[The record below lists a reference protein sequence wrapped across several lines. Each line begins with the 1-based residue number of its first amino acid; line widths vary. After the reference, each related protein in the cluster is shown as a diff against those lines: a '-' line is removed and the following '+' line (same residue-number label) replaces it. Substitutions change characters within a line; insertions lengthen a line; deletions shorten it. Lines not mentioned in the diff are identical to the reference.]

1 MGHEARQLLI
11 DNPPPKSPYFTLP
24 DVRHFV
30 KETRASRKRKRN
42 GYVSIVSLWGPANK
56 MTEESTTDFLLAL
69 LKHSKWEPDYD
80 AVAAEW
86 QLSGTS
92 YMWVSLRLH
101 NRYIMLMIC
110 RKSRLKPIVETHDY
124 RIEGDAKITGG
135 DGPPKKREPPPKN
148 TRVRKSKTDT
158 GEGKGNQDGDNSGTP
173 KLPKPKKRKTGKT
186 AEDSRVSEKAKKT
199 KKQKLP
205 VPGEVAVLDNAST
218 PASVTATNTDAQEI
232 HDGEHDNGAVL
243 GLHIGEDARSDK

>member
-1 MGHEARQLLI
+1 MGHEARQVLI
-11 DNPPPKSPYFTLP
+11 DNPPLKSPYFTLP

-80 AVAAEW
+80 AIAAEW

-92 YMWVSLRLH
+92 YMWVSLSLH
-101 NRYIMLMIC
+101 KRYILLMVC
-110 RKSRLKPIVETHDY
+110 RKSRLKTIVELHDY
-124 RIEGDAKITGG
+124 RIESDAKITGG
-135 DGPPKKREPPPKN
+135 DGPPKKREPPPKK

-158 GEGKGNQDGDNSGTP
+158 SEGEGNEDKDNLGAP
-173 KLPKPKKRKTGKT
+173 KILKPKKRKVPKIVEGCS
-186 AEDSRVSEKAKKT
+186 ELEKAKKT

-205 VPGEVAVLDNAST
+205 VSGKVAVLDNAST
-218 PASVTATNTDAQEI
+218 PASATAIGSAAQETD
-232 HDGEHDNGAVL
+232 DGEHDNGAL
-243 GLHIGEDARSDK
+243 LRLHVGEDAGSEE